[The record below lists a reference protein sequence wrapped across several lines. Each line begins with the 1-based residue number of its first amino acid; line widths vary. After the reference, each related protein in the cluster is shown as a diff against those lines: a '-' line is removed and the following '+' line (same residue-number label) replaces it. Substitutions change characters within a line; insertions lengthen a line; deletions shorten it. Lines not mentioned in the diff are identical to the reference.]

1 MQYSYN
7 PADSKSVRRCY
18 AAKKIVIMGILGGF
32 ILLITS
38 HPSGIIVN
46 ALIPYEIFN
55 IPGMCPMTDPIAAL
69 SSSLP
74 SFLPLP
80 GQFCSIQ
87 RKKGKERRG
96 FWPLLFILVTIPNQF
111 AIRSSM
117 KFPAGSYLSRILN
130 GFIGFP
136 LSFPGFTFS
145 LQEQFFLCRG

>member
-1 MQYSYN
+1 MQL
-7 PADSKSVRRCY
+7 
-18 AAKKIVIMGILGGF
+18 KKIVIMGILGGF
-32 ILLITS
+32 LLLITS
-38 HPSGIIVN
+38 HPVGIIAN
-46 ALIPYEIFN
+46 ALIPCDIFN

-69 SSSLP
+69 FLLSPFSLA
-74 SFLPLP
+74 FAGTILFDFMHVVL
-80 GQFCSIQ
+80 
-87 RKKGKERRG
+87 KGKKVRKG
-96 FWPLLFILVTIPNQF
+96 VVFGLLLFILVTIPNQF